1 MTPSEH
7 RKSLLVLDF
16 LGTLICAFIVGVNQ
30 DFASHS
36 GDEVSWATFWHTVIL
51 AIECYA
57 IVAVLFLPWKSQL
70 IPKVPNWLL
79 VLVLGSIV
87 YYFAIHLVDTV
98 TYAQKFRYTK
108 PELNLGQ
115 YVFSYVWDFLVGL
128 LFVTIMDCVLTVP
141 PMALIHFVGSK
152 LLRMASARRAN
163 AT

>member
-1 MTPSEH
+1 MAPSEH

-36 GDEVSWATFWHTVIL
+36 GDEVSWFTFWHTVIL

-57 IVAVLFLPWKSQL
+57 IVAVLVLPWKSQL

-128 LFVTIMDCVLTVP
+128 LFVTMMDCVLTVP

-152 LLRMASARRAN
+152 LLHMAAARHAN